1 MTTLVV
7 LFNLKPEA
15 SASEYEHW
23 AKTTD
28 LPIVRELTSVDSFD
42 AFKTQGVLGS
52 DNPAPYEYVEVIHVN
67 DMATFGTEVA
77 TDTMRKVAG
86 EFQQFADGPVFMVTE
101 AL

>member
-42 AFKTQGVLGS
+42 AFKTPGVL
-52 DNPAPYEYVEVIHVN
+52 
-67 DMATFGTEVA
+67 
-77 TDTMRKVAG
+77 
-86 EFQQFADGPVFMVTE
+86 
-101 AL
+101 